1 MKKLSKAN
9 LLIWIC
15 HIGALIVL
23 LAIYPKLPR
32 IVPMHWGID
41 GNIDGYG
48 GKESLFVL
56 YAVGVGGTFLFDFA
70 RKIDPKSKNYD
81 KFNRPYEIFKLV
93 FAIFMDGLVL
103 VTARSR
109 FNKNLKVSQIIVVAV
124 GLMFAVIGNYMPKF
138 KYNYTMGIKTPW
150 TLASETVW
158 EKTHRKSGALWVCG
172 GIGIA
177 LSSFLKPKYSF
188 ALVMI
193 ITVVIS
199 AIPMVYS
206 YFEFKREQ
214 ENKDG
219 E

>member
-15 HIGALIVL
+15 HIAALIVL

-48 GKESLFVL
+48 GKGSLFVL
-56 YAVGVGGTFLFDFA
+56 YAVSVGCTFFFDFV

-109 FNKNLKVSQIIVVAV
+109 FNKNLKVSQIITVAV
-124 GLMFAVIGNYMPKF
+124 GLIFAIIGNYMPKF
-138 KYNYTMGIKTPW
+138 KYNYTMGIRTPW

-158 EKTHRKSGALWVCG
+158 EKTHRKSVALWVCG

>member
-1 MKKLSKAN
+1 M
-9 LLIWIC
+9 
-15 HIGALIVL
+15 
-23 LAIYPKLPR
+23 
-32 IVPMHWGID
+32 
-41 GNIDGYG
+41 
-48 GKESLFVL
+48 
-56 YAVGVGGTFLFDFA
+56 
-70 RKIDPKSKNYD
+70 
-81 KFNRPYEIFKLV
+81 
-93 FAIFMDGLVL
+93 
-103 VTARSR
+103 
-109 FNKNLKVSQIIVVAV
+109 KVSQIIVVAV

>member
-48 GKESLFVL
+48 GKGNLFVL
-56 YAVGVGGTFLFDFA
+56 YAVSVGCTFLFDFV

-109 FNKNLKVSQIIVVAV
+109 FNKNLKVSQIITVAV
-124 GLMFAVIGNYMPKF
+124 GLMFAIIGNYMPKF
-138 KYNYTMGIKTPW
+138 KYNYTMGIITPW

-158 EKTHRKSGALWVCG
+158 EKTHRKSGALWVWRRASVLLCH
-172 GIGIA
+172 
-177 LSSFLKPKYSF
+177 LF
-188 ALVMI
+188 
-193 ITVVIS
+193 
-199 AIPMVYS
+199 
-206 YFEFKREQ
+206 
-214 ENKDG
+214 
-219 E
+219 

>member
-1 MKKLSKAN
+1 MKKLSKTN

-48 GKESLFVL
+48 GKGSLFVL

-124 GLMFAVIGNYMPKF
+124 GLMIAVIGNYMPKF

-150 TLASETVW
+150 TLSSETVW

-177 LSSFLKPKYSF
+177 LSSFLKSKYSF

>member
-48 GKESLFVL
+48 GKGSLFVL

-124 GLMFAVIGNYMPKF
+124 GLMIAVIGNYMPKF

-150 TLASETVW
+150 TLSSETVW
-158 EKTHRKSGALWVCG
+158 EKTHRKAGALWVFG

-177 LSSFLKPKYSF
+177 LTSFLTPKYSF
-188 ALVMI
+188 ALIMI
-193 ITVVIS
+193 ITIVIS

>member
-32 IVPMHWGID
+32 IIPMHWGID

-48 GKESLFVL
+48 GKGSLFVL

-109 FNKNLKVSQIIVVAV
+109 FNKNLKVSQIITVAV

-158 EKTHRKSGALWVCG
+158 EKTHRKSGALWVFG

-177 LSSFLKPKYSF
+177 LSSFLTPRYSF
-188 ALVMI
+188 ALLMI
-193 ITVVIS
+193 ITIVIS
-199 AIPMVYS
+199 GIPMVYS

-214 ENKDG
+214 KNKDG

>member
-15 HIGALIVL
+15 HIVALIVL

-32 IVPMHWGID
+32 IIPMHWGID

-48 GKESLFVL
+48 GKGSLFVL

-109 FNKNLKVSQIIVVAV
+109 FNKNLRVSQIVVVAV
-124 GLMFAVIGNYMPKF
+124 GVMIAVIGNYMPKF

-158 EKTHRKSGALWVCG
+158 EKTHRKAGALWVCG

>member
-15 HIGALIVL
+15 HIVALIVL
-23 LAIYPKLPR
+23 LAIYPKWPR
-32 IVPMHWGID
+32 IIPMHWGID

-48 GKESLFVL
+48 GKGSLFVL

-109 FNKNLKVSQIIVVAV
+109 FNKNLRVSQIVVVAV
-124 GLMFAVIGNYMPKF
+124 GVMIAVIGNYMPKF

-158 EKTHRKSGALWVCG
+158 EKTHRKAGALWVCG

>member
-32 IVPMHWGID
+32 IIPMHWGID

-48 GKESLFVL
+48 GKGSLFVL
-56 YAVGVGGTFLFDFA
+56 YAVGVGCTFLFDFA

-158 EKTHRKSGALWVCG
+158 EKPIVNRGPCG
-172 GIGIA
+172 YA
-177 LSSFLKPKYSF
+177 AASVLLCHLF
-188 ALVMI
+188 
-193 ITVVIS
+193 
-199 AIPMVYS
+199 
-206 YFEFKREQ
+206 
-214 ENKDG
+214 
-219 E
+219 

>member
-48 GKESLFVL
+48 GKGSLFVL

-103 VTARSR
+103 VMARSR

-158 EKTHRKSGALWVCG
+158 EKTHRKSGALWVFG

>member
-15 HIGALIVL
+15 HIAALIVL

-32 IVPMHWGID
+32 IVPIHWGID

-48 GKESLFVL
+48 GKGRLFVL
-56 YAVGVGGTFLFDFA
+56 YAVSVGCTFLFDFV

-109 FNKNLKVSQIIVVAV
+109 FNKNLKVSQITVVAV
-124 GLMFAVIGNYMPKF
+124 GLMFAIIGNYMPKF
-138 KYNYTMGIKTPW
+138 KYNYTMGIRTPW

-177 LSSFLKPKYSF
+177 PRYSF
-188 ALVMI
+188 ALI
-193 ITVVIS
+193 IIVAIVIS
-199 AIPMVYS
+199 AIPMAYS

-214 ENKDG
+214 KNKDG

>member
-15 HIGALIVL
+15 HIGALIIL

-48 GKESLFVL
+48 GKGSLFVL
-56 YAVGVGGTFLFDFA
+56 YAVSVGCTFLFDFV

-93 FAIFMDGLVL
+93 FVIFMDGLVL

-109 FNKNLKVSQIIVVAV
+109 FNKNLKVSQIITVAV
-124 GLMFAVIGNYMPKF
+124 GLMFAIIGNYMPKF
-138 KYNYTMGIKTPW
+138 KYNYTMGIRTPW

-158 EKTHRKSGALWVCG
+158 EKTHRKSGALWVWRRASVLLCH
-172 GIGIA
+172 
-177 LSSFLKPKYSF
+177 LF
-188 ALVMI
+188 
-193 ITVVIS
+193 
-199 AIPMVYS
+199 
-206 YFEFKREQ
+206 
-214 ENKDG
+214 
-219 E
+219 